1 MVVKGGDSCFEG
13 AGAALRRETPWPAWL
28 WQLTVHS
35 CGSICEGEPKALVD
49 CVVAHIWECALVPGV
64 RGGEREQEE
73 GAVEHR
79 LM

>member
-73 GAVEHR
+73 SAVEHR